1 MCFSH
6 EATAVMKFI
15 QLLYF
20 LLQYMKQIFVEQNI
34 KINTLVS
41 DSVSLTT
48 DECARAVF

>member
-6 EATAVMKFI
+6 EATAVMSFI

-20 LLQYMKQIFVEQNI
+20 LLQYMKQIFVEQRI
-34 KINTLVS
+34 KINTSVS

-48 DECARAVF
+48 DECARALF